1 MYNVYDWYLFKDGV
15 DEETCEK
22 LKDLHK
28 RDGWKKSYVDDKMGT
43 AVEQKKYGEH
53 GDYKEDPDVRTSD
66 VAWVNDQWV
75 YDLIWPYMEE
85 ANEKAGWKYRIKS
98 AESVQLTRYNEGGFY
113 DFHRDGTGDHLS
125 AYHNV
130 TNAFIH
136 GHVRKLSMSVL
147 LNNDFDGGW
156 FEFTSYC
163 NKECS
168 IQKMDE
174 MTTGSVIVFPSYC
187 EHRVSPVLAGTRYS
201 LVTWFLGPPF
211 E

>member
-1 MYNVYDWYLFKDGV
+1 LRLLLCLIMYNVYDWYFFRDGV

-28 RDGWKKSYVDDKMGT
+28 QDGWKRSYVDEKMGT

-125 AYHNV
+125 AYQINIV
-130 TNAFIH
+130 IAPPQVFFWQGVGSQEAGGNAD
-136 GHVRKLSMSVL
+136 RKFPAKPTRHSEHLAFGFHLQSV
-147 LNNDFDGGW
+147 
-156 FEFTSYC
+156 
-163 NKECS
+163 
-168 IQKMDE
+168 
-174 MTTGSVIVFPSYC
+174 
-187 EHRVSPVLAGTRYS
+187 A
-201 LVTWFLGPPF
+201 
-211 E
+211 